1 MSQPELIICL
11 LNVLVVAA
19 AAVAVLFLSQHLMLA
34 VVAEVVVEGG
44 KAAEGANEKPCKE
57 AEGVGDVVTLGGVG

>member
-1 MSQPELIICL
+1 M
-11 LNVLVVAA
+11 VVVVVVAG
-19 AAVAVLFLSQHLMLA
+19 V

-57 AEGVGDVVTLGGVG
+57 AEGVGDAVTLGGVG